1 MGDIQNLPE
10 GAPGLDEILLQSAD
24 MEWRPKSLPGLYEK
38 MLWRNEET
46 GASIALIK
54 FEKGTSIPKP
64 HSHASN
70 QFMFCFSGRYEY
82 TSTGVTLVPGS
93 FYCNP
98 KGNVHGPTIAHEDTV
113 VLEVYDGPHYPQVPD
128 WYTNP
133 ADAN

>member
-1 MGDIQNLPE
+1 MVDTTNLPK
-10 GAPGLDEILLQSAD
+10 GAPGLEEILLQSAD

-38 MLWRNEET
+38 MMWRNDGT
-46 GASIALIK
+46 GASIAMIK

-70 QFMFCFSGRYEY
+70 QFMFCLSGKYEY
-82 TSTGVTLVPGS
+82 TSTGVTLEAGS

-113 VLEVYDGPHYPQVPD
+113 VIEIYDGPHYPQVPD
-128 WYTNP
+128 WY
-133 ADAN
+133 ADAKDAL